1 MGTAGATGAAP
12 APLAGGAAVPVA
24 GTTAAGA
31 AASAGVAGGTLFGL
45 KNSTR
50 SGDHELPVETCAAKV
65 LFAALPA
72 RVST

>member
-1 MGTAGATGAAP
+1 VVTTGAA
-12 APLAGGAAVPVA
+12 LTTGACA
-24 GTTAAGA
+24 
-31 AASAGVAGGTLFGL
+31 GTLFGL

-50 SGDHELPVETCAAKV
+50 SGDHELPVDTCAAKV

>member
-1 MGTAGATGAAP
+1 VPASFVGEVVAPGAATAGAA
-12 APLAGGAAVPVA
+12 
-24 GTTAAGA
+24 TT
-31 AASAGVAGGTLFGL
+31 AGVAGGTLFGL

-50 SGDHELPVETCAAKV
+50 SGDHELPVDTCAAKV